1 VRKKEER
8 AMSDN
13 EAILCLKALN
23 YSNSEI
29 NTLMNHSKYLWD
41 NVKNNLSGVK
51 DSILSNTKGTDNN
64 NVKTRT
70 LSRCA

>member
-1 VRKKEER
+1 
-8 AMSDN
+8 MSDRD
-13 EAILCLKALN
+13 AILCLKALN

-51 DSILSNTKGTDNN
+51 DSILSNTNTKETDNN

-70 LSRCA
+70 LSRFA